1 MRRVLNVA
9 VTEQSEISLS
19 AARKIRLR
27 VATVAAA
34 CGRAVEIGVERHR
47 PLPFLL
53 TNRVGRLA
61 ITSAIYRA
69 ARRPSRRWHPAIQM
83 SRI

>member
-34 CGRAVEIGVERHR
+34 CGHAVEIDAECHQS
-47 PLPFLL
+47 LPFLL
-53 TNRVGRLA
+53 TQ
-61 ITSAIYRA
+61 
-69 ARRPSRRWHPAIQM
+69 RRTTCDHIGDL
-83 SRI
+83 